1 MVSFEVGRVCMKTV
15 GREAGKY
22 CVVLKKEGKSFVL
35 VTGPKILTGVKRRKA
50 NIEHLEP
57 TQYIIEIP
65 ESASDDTVMDGLTK
79 SVVFSKLGLKKPSAA
94 EVKAERAKVPKEAK
108 QEKKAEEKADTKAE
122 KGKKENKEKEKAK
135 KK

>member
-65 ESASDDTVMDGLTK
+65 ENASDEVVTDGLTK

-94 EVKAERAKVPKEAK
+94 QVKAERAKIPKEAK
-108 QEKKAEEKADTKAE
+108 QEKKAEEKAE
-122 KGKKENKEKEKAK
+122 KGKKEEKESKDKKAK